1 MRRAWTLF
9 LTTLSVLVAGMAKRF
24 PLAAK
29 IVRRIWTFI
38 SSYVDS
44 WSDDRVPRQS
54 AAIAYY
60 ALFSMAP
67 LLLLARLIIGRALGP
82 DELEGLH
89 GRLVEFMGEP
99 AAIQLEQLTGDMTL
113 WKGNTPAA
121 VLGAATLLYGT
132 TGVFVELKDSL
143 NMIWGLKRRE
153 GKSIVLFFKDRLMSF
168 VMVLLIG
175 VLLMVSVVITTVF
188 SIFQG
193 WLQQYFTALPVETWS
208 MAAMAIAMATE
219 TILFAIIFKI
229 LPDIKFPW
237 RDVWLGALVTALLFE
252 AGKWAL
258 GWYLGRASTFAA
270 VGKTGSV
277 VLLLI
282 WVYYSS
288 MIVLAGAEFIEIN
301 QRLRGTKH
309 GRKRALDEV
318 AKNPEAEHLPPEMA
332 GASELESDDS
342 KN

>member
-1 MRRAWTLF
+1 
-9 LTTLSVLVAGMAKRF
+9 MAKRF
-24 PLAAK
+24 PLLARML
-29 IVRRIWTFI
+29 RRIWTFI

-82 DELEGLH
+82 EELGGLH
-89 GRLVEFMGEP
+89 GRLVEFMGVQ
-99 AAIQLEQLTGDMTL
+99 AATQLEQLTGDMTL
-113 WKGNTPAA
+113 WKGSTPAA
-121 VLGAATLLYGT
+121 VLGAATLMYGA

-153 GKSIVLFFKDRLMSF
+153 GKSVVLFLKDRLMSF
-168 VMVLLIG
+168 GMVLLIG
-175 VLLMVSVVITTVF
+175 VLLMVSVVTTGIF
-188 SIFQG
+188 SVFQG
-193 WLQQYFTALPVETWS
+193 WLQLYLTGLPVETWS
-208 MAAMAIAMATE
+208 MAAMAIAMAIAMATE
-219 TILFAIIFKI
+219 TVLFAIIFKI

-277 VLLLI
+277 VLLLV

-309 GRKRALDEV
+309 GRKRAL
-318 AKNPEAEHLPPEMA
+318 AEGSAPPEEDA
-332 GASELESDDS
+332 HSPIQRNDGLSS
-342 KN
+342 

>member
-1 MRRAWTLF
+1 M
-9 LTTLSVLVAGMAKRF
+9 
-24 PLAAK
+24 
-29 IVRRIWTFI
+29 RRIWTIITTTISVRLAMLRLRFPRTTKVLRRFWTFI
-38 SSYVDS
+38 DTYIDN

-67 LLLLARLIIGRALGP
+67 LLLLARLIIGRTLGP
-82 DELEGLH
+82 AELEGMH
-89 GRLVEFMGEP
+89 ARLAAFMGEQ
-99 AAIQLEQLTGDMTL
+99 AATQLEQLTGDMTL
-113 WKGNTPAA
+113 WKGSTPTA
-121 VLGAATLLYGT
+121 VLGAVTLLYGA

-143 NMIWGLKRRE
+143 NMIWGLKRRD
-153 GKSIVLFFKDRLMSF
+153 GKSAVLFLKDRLLSFGMVLFF
-168 VMVLLIG
+168 G
-175 VLLMVSVVITTVF
+175 VLLMTSVVTTGIF
-188 SIFQG
+188 SV
-193 WLQQYFTALPVETWS
+193 LQDWIQTFLPRIPVEAWV
-208 MAAMAIAMATE
+208 MPAFAIALATE
-219 TILFAIIFKI
+219 TLLFAIIFKV

-252 AGKWAL
+252 GGKWAL

-309 GRKRALDEV
+309 GRKRALTEGQ
-318 AKNPEAEHLPPEMA
+318 PPPEENP
-332 GASELESDDS
+332 ASPLQRNDGLSS
-342 KN
+342 

>member
-1 MRRAWTLF
+1 MERMHRAWTIF
-9 LTTLSVLVAGMAKRF
+9 IINLSVLIAGLNTRF
-24 PLAAK
+24 PLTSRFL
-29 IVRRIWTFI
+29 RRIWTFI

-67 LLLLARLIIGRALGP
+67 LLLLARLIIGRTLGP
-82 DELEGLH
+82 DELVKLH
-89 GRLVEFMGEP
+89 DRLEEFMGIQ
-99 AAIQLEQLTGDMTL
+99 AATQLEQMVGDMTL

-121 VLGAATLLYGT
+121 VLGAATLVYGT

-153 GKSIVLFFKDRLMSF
+153 GKSIVLFLKDRLLSF
-168 VMVLLIG
+168 GMVLIFG
-175 VLLMVSVVITTVF
+175 VLLMASVVTTGIF
-188 SIFQG
+188 SVFQG
-193 WLQQYFTALPVETWS
+193 WMEIHLSQLPVETWS
-208 MAAMAIAMATE
+208 MAALGIAMATE
-219 TILFAIIFKI
+219 TILFAIIFKV

-252 AGKWAL
+252 GGKWGL
-258 GWYLGRASTFAA
+258 GWYLSRASTFAA

-309 GRKRALDEV
+309 GRKRAL
-318 AKNPEAEHLPPEMA
+318 AEGQKPPEEDVNSPIQRND
-332 GASELESDDS
+332 GLSS
-342 KN
+342 